1 MRFVCSI
8 PAGVVRDAYFQKDI
22 AMFDTMPD
30 QFVLWKSVPQM
41 PPAKPR
47 KVPCDATGA
56 PTNHLDPEGF
66 MTYKE
71 AVTVAQKSGFFVGFV
86 LTDKDPYFLF
96 DLDDVRDPVT
106 GEWDAEA
113 IAASDLFPGAAKEV
127 SHSQTGMHIYGRAD
141 AEVLRTKKRKWNN
154 NKFEFYS
161 EKRFVALGHGAQ
173 GDIDVDWT
181 KTLAGMIPERE
192 VADLEVNHDG
202 PVEEFTGGAWSDE
215 ELIQKMLSASGSA
228 ATQFGDKAPVKSLW
242 AADANVLAGHF
253 PSPGGDAFDH
263 SSADA
268 ALMAHLAFWTGKD
281 YQRMQRL
288 FEASGLMRE
297 KFQKR
302 PDYRM
307 NTITGAIAGC
317 RNVYSVEQK
326 PLAKPVD
333 APAGEFMLIHDQIE
347 HFAKCIYVASHNAIL
362 TSTGAMLGQQQF
374 RAQFGG
380 YQFQISASNGTSS
393 WTKNAWEAFTENR
406 AHRFPNVFDTTF
418 DPTGKFQ
425 DILID
430 PDGIKRVNIYQPRSV
445 RRVSGNA
452 GPFLSLLGKMIPDER
467 DRAILVSYMA
477 AVCQYPGR
485 KFLWAPVVQGAQG
498 NGKSTLISVLQYAVD
513 GITQGVD
520 DQASRLSVELLPRH
534 LDSRFNAPMQNK
546 TLAVVHEMHTDSFK
560 DQRERQDYLKSL
572 ITESTLTIERKG
584 MDQFTARNHMN
595 FMFCSN
601 HRDAVRLESSER
613 RFAVFYTAQQSKEDV
628 AAMGVSFPDLWSWL
642 RGDGFAIV
650 YDYLMTYDIPEEF
663 DPAGGAT
670 RAPVT
675 SSTSAAVAESRSPI
689 EAVICEAIADN
700 EPGFRGGWLSS
711 GKVDQLCEARGIKA
725 PTGRAVSSLFRSLGC
740 SRIGRARTLFED
752 GGTSTLW
759 HKNRLVEDQNINHA
773 PSHLIEKYRADQGY
787 STRGGLK

>member
-1 MRFVCSI
+1 
-8 PAGVVRDAYFQKDI
+8 
-22 AMFDTMPD
+22 
-30 QFVLWKSVPQM
+30 
-41 PPAKPR
+41 
-47 KVPCDATGA
+47 
-56 PTNHLDPEGF
+56 
-66 MTYKE
+66 
-71 AVTVAQKSGFFVGFV
+71 
-86 LTDKDPYFLF
+86 
-96 DLDDVRDPVT
+96 
-106 GEWDAEA
+106 
-113 IAASDLFPGAAKEV
+113 
-127 SHSQTGMHIYGRAD
+127 
-141 AEVLRTKKRKWNN
+141 
-154 NKFEFYS
+154 
-161 EKRFVALGHGAQ
+161 
-173 GDIDVDWT
+173 
-181 KTLAGMIPERE
+181 
-192 VADLEVNHDG
+192 
-202 PVEEFTGGAWSDE
+202 
-215 ELIQKMLSASGSA
+215 
-228 ATQFGDKAPVKSLW
+228 
-242 AADANVLAGHF
+242 
-253 PSPGGDAFDH
+253 
-263 SSADA
+263 
-268 ALMAHLAFWTGKD
+268 
-281 YQRMQRL
+281 
-288 FEASGLMRE
+288 
-297 KFQKR
+297 
-302 PDYRM
+302 
-307 NTITGAIAGC
+307 
-317 RNVYSVEQK
+317 
-326 PLAKPVD
+326 VD
-333 APAGEFMLIHDQIE
+333 APAGEFMLIHEQIE
-347 HFAKCIYVASHNAIL
+347 HFKGCVYVASHNAIL
-362 TSTGAMLGQQQF
+362 TPTGAMLAQQQF
-374 RAQFGG
+374 RAHYGG
-380 YQFQISASNGTSS
+380 FQFQISASNGTSS
-393 WTKNAWEAFTENR
+393 WTKNSWEAFTENR

-445 RRVSGNA
+445 RRLSGDIE
-452 GPFLSLLGKMIPDER
+452 PFLSLLGKMIPDAR
-467 DRAILVSYMA
+467 DRTILTSYMA

-650 YDYLMTYDIPEEF
+650 YDYLKTYDIPEEF

-675 SSTSAAVAESRSPI
+675 SSTSAAVAESRSPV
-689 EAVICEAIADN
+689 EAVICEAIADD
-700 EPGFRGGWLSS
+700 EPGFRAGWLSS

-725 PTGRAVSSLFRSLGC
+725 PTGRAVSSLFRSLGY

-759 HKNRLVEDQNINHA
+759 HKKCLVEDQNINHA

-787 STRGGLK
+787 PTRGGLK